1 MQKHNEMMLQEED
14 EHSSEERMDDLE
26 IEEENF
32 DEHSPNSN
40 NMNFGQEAFDEEEH
54 NDDQYHNND
63 AEEHNDDDRFMDEAE
78 MNRLIREYHKNKK
91 HPLEHQ
97 QPQDENELSE
107 FNVIHA
113 TNTQNL
119 IEQITRNKIF
129 NSVYYKEECFGLNAA
144 TLIDKAIALDSI
156 GGTYGG
162 HRKPSNFLCLL
173 MKMLQIEVDM
183 ESAISY
189 IQNEE
194 FKYLTAL
201 AALYIRL
208 VGSALDIYQNLEPLY
223 ADFRKLKLRNID
235 GSCKIIH
242 MDEYVEILLN
252 EDSFCDIKLPF
263 LVKRTV
269 LERRGKLDPYVSSL
283 ELNEDLKALL
293 EQKLGVTS
301 AKNESI
307 PQQHEGVTTRIPESS
322 TATTTKEKKS
332 GGFKLKLKKPP
343 KDGKTSDETSSSR
356 QQGNNDQVQEVLS
369 VEATNELRKSLGMPL
384 LK

>member
-1 MQKHNEMMLQEED
+1 MQKHEYEDDGTMMQEDDDSE
-14 EHSSEERMDDLE
+14 EHSSEERMK
-26 IEEENF
+26 EEEN
-32 DEHSPNSN
+32 EEKSEIH
-40 NMNFGQEAFDEEEH
+40 NMILGQEDDHYEQEH
-54 NDDQYHNND
+54 DDH
-63 AEEHNDDDRFMDEAE
+63 DDDRFMDEAE

-107 FNVIHA
+107 FNLIHSI
-113 TNTQNL
+113 NTQNL

-144 TLIDKAIALDSI
+144 SLIDKAIGLDSI

-208 VGSALDIYQNLEPLY
+208 VGSSMDIYRYLEPLF
-223 ADFRKLKLRNID
+223 ADFRKLKMRNID

-252 EDSFCDIKLPF
+252 EDSFCDVKLPF
-263 LVKRTV
+263 LVKRSV
-269 LERRGKLDPYVSSL
+269 LERNGKLGPYVSPL
-283 ELNEDLKALL
+283 ESNEDLKALL
-293 EQKLGVTS
+293 EQKIGTTS
-301 AKNESI
+301 TVQNEGE
-307 PQQHEGVTTRIPESS
+307 PTTNAPSQRTDSS
-322 TATTTKEKKS
+322 AANKEKKS
-332 GGFKLKLKKPP
+332 GAFKLKLKKPS
-343 KDGKTSDETSSSR
+343 KDGKSETISSNSPTSARPE
-356 QQGNNDQVQEVLS
+356 EVLS
-369 VEATNELRKSLGMPL
+369 IEATNELRKSLGLPL